1 MKRALSC
8 MLVAFTVGACSAP
21 SPVAPTSEPPAT
33 TAAGTPTPS
42 PTPEAATPE
51 QVASIIARDEPDW
64 REVIDN
70 AFDCRYLWV
79 VGGEDAID
87 DAEAMTCY
95 LRELTM
101 VSTTGTA
108 AKELQELDLP
118 SEMEHLVSETLW
130 SLSEIST
137 VDLEGTCGDDSVP
150 NDSAECN
157 DSLGTLSGAYVGF
170 EKVLNKWQ
178 PYL

>member
-1 MKRALSC
+1 MKRAFSC
-8 MLVAFTVGACSAP
+8 ILVALAVGGCAAP
-21 SPVAPTSEPPAT
+21 STVAPASEPPAT
-33 TAAGTPTPS
+33 PTAETPTHS
-42 PTPEAATPE
+42 PTPGAATPE
-51 QVASIIARDEPDW
+51 QVASIIAGEEPDW
-64 REVIDN
+64 REVIDD

-79 VGGEDAID
+79 IGGEDAID

-118 SEMEHLVSETLW
+118 SEMEDLVSETLW

-137 VDLEGTCGDDSVP
+137 VDLEGTCGGGSVP
-150 NDSAECN
+150 NDSAECTK
-157 DSLGTLSGAYVGF
+157 SLGTLSGAYLRF
-170 EKVLNKWQ
+170 EKVLNSWR